1 MNKKFQKV
9 VVIIMLAALLLGS
22 LATVLFYLVKK
33 INLKF

>member
-22 LATVLFYLVKK
+22 LATVLIYLVK
-33 INLKF
+33 

>member
-22 LATVLFYLVKK
+22 LATVFSK
-33 INLKF
+33 IN

>member
-22 LATVLFYLVKK
+22 LATVLFYLVK
-33 INLKF
+33 

>member
-22 LATVLFYLVKK
+22 LATVLFYL
-33 INLKF
+33 I